1 MHSQKNKW
9 MDVPTKIQNPV
20 WCDGTVAEV
29 ALITGIGQSDRFM
42 VIMNGHHLRDSD
54 QVQIV

>member
-1 MHSQKNKW
+1 MSPQ
-9 MDVPTKIQNPV
+9 KIQNPV